1 MRPER
6 GSHSMTIDEL
16 MRLIDAETTPDRV
29 SAGQAL
35 EFLQELRAELDG
47 RIDGLRDDVRLGADR

>member
-1 MRPER
+1 
-6 GSHSMTIDEL
+6 MTIDEL